1 MTTAQVVE
9 TSVTVNNNSP
19 IQDYVHPDDQIQ
31 PTFDNL
37 HCMCWSF
44 LAWNKGKTYYKP
56 SDNICY
62 EFIPSKPC
70 FFFFSISKINRSR
83 KKLLIDAMVHIFIN
97 YAFKIFLRFW
107 LAKSTRIIHHDHL
120 LITKFGRILRLI
132 NR

>member
-19 IQDYVHPDDQIQ
+19 IQDYVHLDDQTQ

-37 HCMCWSF
+37 HCTYWSF
-44 LAWNKGKTYYKP
+44 LAWDKGKIYYKP

-70 FFFFSISKINRSR
+70 FFFQSV
-83 KKLLIDAMVHIFIN
+83 KLTGAEKN
-97 YAFKIFLRFW
+97 Y
-107 LAKSTRIIHHDHL
+107 
-120 LITKFGRILRLI
+120 
-132 NR
+132 